1 MPDDFKTKFINA
13 IREGGAKRERAFQ
26 FFEERHAN
34 NFKGPDGFTFYTD
47 LLELVREAGVSEAVD
62 EYAKRFAPLLDPE
75 VVARLHDRAHDV
87 AEDITHVFSAGGEK
101 ALRAF
106 LSTANAVYGDG
117 NKDSLVNW
125 VALSFPVLPQKEQHI
140 IVSMLLKHFLES
152 RESAAGT
159 EARGEDLSQ
168 KS

>member
-47 LLELVREAGVSEAVD
+47 LLELVREADVPEAVD
-62 EYAKRFAPLLDPE
+62 EYVERFVPLLDPE
-75 VVARLHDRAHDV
+75 VVAGLHQRAHDV
-87 AEDITHVFSAGGEK
+87 AEDISKVFSTGGEEAIK
-101 ALRAF
+101 AF
-106 LSTANAVYGDG
+106 LSTASTLYADGTKGSLMNWIAV
-117 NKDSLVNW
+117 
-125 VALSFPVLPQKEQHI
+125 SFPALPQTDQLI
-140 IVSMLLKHFLES
+140 IVSMLLEHFLES
-152 RESAAGT
+152 NESASGT
-159 EARGEDLSQ
+159 EIRGEGLSQ